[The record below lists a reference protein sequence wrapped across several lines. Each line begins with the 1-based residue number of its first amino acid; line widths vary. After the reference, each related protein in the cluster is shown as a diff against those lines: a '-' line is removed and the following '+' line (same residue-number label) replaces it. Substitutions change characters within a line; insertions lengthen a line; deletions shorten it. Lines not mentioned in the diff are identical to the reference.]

1 MKPSPL
7 ELRWIRYS
15 EASYKAPEEPEHSGA
30 PARVRLVDATVRFVE
45 DGSHLAI
52 MRIANEESAGPGDYT
67 FDVEVVAV
75 FGLNAALA
83 RTVYKA
89 ANTAGLVPVV
99 AVNMSRILFASA
111 REFLTMVTARAPGP
125 ALVIDSVLLEPKDIA
140 IASDLPPPDMLAKVF
155 GAPEAEVV
163 EFRERWAA
171 ALGDESPEP
180 ESTGAAV
187 EAPREN

>member
-15 EASYKAPEEPEHSGA
+15 EASYKSPEEIEPSGA

-111 REFLTMVTARAPGP
+111 REFLTMITARAPGP
-125 ALVIDSVLLEPKDIA
+125 ALVLDSVLLEPKDIA
-140 IASDLPPPDMLAKVF
+140 IASDLPPPEMLAKVF

-163 EFRERWAA
+163 EFHERWAT
-171 ALGDESPEP
+171 ALGDEPPAPEP
-180 ESTGAAV
+180 TGTAV
-187 EAPREN
+187 EAPRGN

>member
-15 EASYKAPEEPEHSGA
+15 EASYKSPEEIGQSDA

-67 FDVEVVAV
+67 FDVEVLAV

-111 REFLTMVTARAPGP
+111 REFLTMVTARAPCP
-125 ALVIDSVLLEPKDIA
+125 ALVIESVLLEPMDIA

-155 GAPEAEVV
+155 GAPEAEVA

-171 ALGDESPEP
+171 ALGDEPPGS
-180 ESTGAAV
+180 ESTNAAV